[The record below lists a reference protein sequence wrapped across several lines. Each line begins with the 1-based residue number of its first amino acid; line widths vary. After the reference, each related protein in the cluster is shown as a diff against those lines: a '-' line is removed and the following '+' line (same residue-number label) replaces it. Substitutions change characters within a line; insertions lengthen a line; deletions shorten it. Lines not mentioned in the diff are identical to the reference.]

1 MSGGGGSP
9 VGSELV
15 NHRRFAIIGGIGV
28 VALVVTLMVTSLSSG
43 LTYYLYPSE
52 AVAQRA
58 DFPDGT
64 SFRLAGQVV
73 PGSIA
78 EDGLVTSFTVTDG
91 AADVV
96 IDLDGRVPPLFADG
110 VPVLVEGAWQGEH
123 FVAREALIRHD
134 ENYSIPDEGGGFTP

>member
-1 MSGGGGSP
+1 M
-9 VGSELV
+9 
-15 NHRRFAIIGGIGV
+15 NHRRFVIIGGVGV

-73 PGSIA
+73 AGSIT

-91 AADVV
+91 AADVPV
-96 IDLDGRVPPLFADG
+96 DLDGRVPPLFAEG
-110 VPVLVEGAWQGEH
+110 VPVLVEGAWQDER

-134 ENYSIPDEGGGFTP
+134 ENYSIPDEGGGYTP

>member
-1 MSGGGGSP
+1 M
-9 VGSELV
+9 
-15 NHRRFAIIGGIGV
+15 NHRRFVIIGGVGV

-78 EDGLVTSFTVTDG
+78 ENGPVTSFTVTDG
-91 AADVV
+91 AADVPV
-96 IDLDGRVPPLFADG
+96 DLDGRVPPLFADG
-110 VPVLVEGAWQGEH
+110 VPVLVEGAWQNER

-134 ENYSIPDEGGGFTP
+134 ENYSIPDEGGGYTP

>member
-1 MSGGGGSP
+1 MK
-9 VGSELV
+9 
-15 NHRRFAIIGGIGV
+15 HRRFAIIGGIGV

-73 PGSIA
+73 SGSIA

-91 AADVV
+91 AADVPV
-96 IDLDGRVPPLFADG
+96 DLDGRVPPLFADG
-110 VPVLVEGAWQGEH
+110 VPVLVEGAWQDER

>member
-1 MSGGGGSP
+1 
-9 VGSELV
+9 VK
-15 NHRRFAIIGGIGV
+15 HRRFAIIGGIGV

-73 PGSIA
+73 SGSIA

-91 AADVV
+91 AADVPV
-96 IDLDGRVPPLFADG
+96 DLDGRVPPLFADG
-110 VPVLVEGAWQGEH
+110 VPVLVEGAWQDER